1 MATELPTPEAPL
13 VIDPDDLTLGEVT
26 KLEVMAGKGMDTL
39 FGEGGFK
46 GPALTALA
54 TIVIQ
59 RDDPDFTYKD
69 AEGIKM
75 TAIDMGS
82 DDDKDAAGND

>member
-1 MATELPTPEAPL
+1 MSLPTTDNPL
-13 VIDPDDLTLGEVT
+13 SIDPDDLTLGEVT
-26 KLEVMAGKGMDTL
+26 KLEILAGKGMDVL
-39 FGEGGFK
+39 FAEGGFR

-59 RDDPDFTYKD
+59 RDDPEFTYED

-75 TAIDMGS
+75 TAINMAGDT
-82 DDDKDAAGND
+82 DDSGND